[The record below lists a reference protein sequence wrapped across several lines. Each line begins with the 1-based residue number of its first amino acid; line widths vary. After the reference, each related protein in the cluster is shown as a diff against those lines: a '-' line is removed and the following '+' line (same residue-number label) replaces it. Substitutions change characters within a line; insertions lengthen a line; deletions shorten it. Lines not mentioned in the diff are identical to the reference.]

1 MCFDIIQVDNNISL
15 KAVVFVGIY
24 ACIKCYGAT
33 SQLTRGG
40 RQLGAGSPCE
50 FVRGRLGRAGTLRL
64 SSVRQSCEL
73 VATGAGTRR
82 PCTAT
87 TAATHQT
94 WLYVQAEAEQLV
106 MHLFL
111 CLQRHAHMEGK
122 RQDTPKLLAPTLF
135 ASRARSAYSAPT
147 HRWNAW
153 HKVGGA
159 KRAFVSR
166 GKQQIK
172 LYYPKAASKEHVAKT
187 LTLYCRAITF
197 CEHAANINTKYKRMT
212 SWYRFCS

>member
-1 MCFDIIQVDNNISL
+1 MCLDIIQVDNNISL

-73 VATGAGTRR
+73 VATGAGTR
-82 PCTAT
+82 
-87 TAATHQT
+87 THQT

-153 HKVGGA
+153 HKVGGQSELSYRGGSSKSSSITRRLRA
-159 KRAFVSR
+159 KSMLRRRSR
-166 GKQQIK
+166 CIAG
-172 LYYPKAASKEHVAKT
+172 LLRFASMQLT
-187 LTLYCRAITF
+187 LTQS
-197 CEHAANINTKYKRMT
+197 T
-212 SWYRFCS
+212 SA